1 MKEFGYYYPAGAE
14 FDSNAPWNRVE
25 PPEVDFDINITCVVE
40 RETQITTDQVYYD
53 EDRWALCDDADTYHA
68 YDYDYAS
75 IPEMLSELVKYI
87 DGEMLVLKKSIK
99 DKTASK
105 TERERYRELQRM
117 RESAV
122 GWEISEC
129 EIEVL

>member
-1 MKEFGYYYPAGAE
+1 MRESDFYPAGAYY
-14 FDSNAPWNRVE
+14 DRNAPYNQVE
-25 PPEVDFDINITCVVE
+25 PPEIEVEITVSITLE
-40 RETQITTDQVYYD
+40 RDCTITTDEVYWD
-53 EDRWALCDDADTYHA
+53 GDDWVILEDADKFKA

-75 IPEMLSELVKYI
+75 IPEMLDELVKYI

-99 DKTASK
+99 DRTAST
-105 TERERYRELQRM
+105 TERERYQQLKRM

-129 EIEVL
+129 EIEIL